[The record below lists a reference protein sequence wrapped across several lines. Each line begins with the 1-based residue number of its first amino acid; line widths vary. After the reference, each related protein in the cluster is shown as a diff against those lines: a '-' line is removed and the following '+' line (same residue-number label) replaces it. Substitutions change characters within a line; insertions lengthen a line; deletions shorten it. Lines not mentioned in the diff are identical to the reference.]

1 MRNSIISLLIA
12 LLASSWSSVSPC
24 AENISPASADKG
36 RRGSTEQVPAGL
48 SVSDWSSIR
57 TAYEAGRHAAVQEA
71 DGTVG
76 ARNPGQ
82 RWRTCFDGRGFTVTP
97 DAGGWSWGLELQSY
111 GFAGEEHSVGPT
123 ASVDHEK
130 GEVRYE
136 RDRVLRE
143 WFVND
148 RRGLQQGWTLSERP
162 MGGGQGGPLRL
173 AFALRGGLMPA
184 VASDGTA
191 VSFTDAAG
199 TRVLDFSG
207 LRAWDADDRPLAAR
221 FEARGGDSLHVVVQE
236 SGARYP
242 ITIDPIAQQAY
253 LKASNT
259 AANDFF
265 GYSVAVSGDT
275 AVVGACY
282 EDSNATG
289 VNGNQS
295 DNSLSQSGAAYV
307 FVREGTNW
315 SQQAYLK
322 ASNTGSGDRFGASVA
337 VSGDTIVVGAYYED
351 SNAAGVNGDES
362 NNSATDSG
370 AAYVFVRSGTTW
382 SQQAYL
388 KASNTGAEDYFGQT
402 VAVSG
407 DTVVVG
413 AEYEASV
420 ATGINGDGAN
430 NDGFACG
437 AAYVFVRSGT
447 SWSQQAYLKASN
459 TGLGDFFGHSV
470 AVSGDTVVV
479 GAYGEASA
487 AVGVNGNQSDNSASA
502 SGAAYVFM
510 RSGTVWSQQAYLK
523 ASNTGA
529 NDLFGTSAGASGGTI
544 VVGAYGED
552 SAATG
557 VNGDQSDNSASIS
570 GAAYVFTREGTNWS
584 QQAYL
589 KASNTAANDY
599 FGYSAALSGDT
610 AVVGAYSQ
618 DGTWIDSGA
627 AYVFARSGTNWSQQ
641 ACLKASNVQ
650 SGDTFGWS
658 VAVSGDTILVGAH
671 GEDSN
676 ATGVNGNQ
684 SDNSMAGAGAAY
696 VFLLPSDPEIVVE
709 QPVGTDVS
717 DGGERSFG
725 TVPPGGATNLTFT
738 IRNIGAGSLTGL
750 TITKDGDNAADF
762 TVTDGPVAPVEP
774 GSNTTFTVQFAPTS
788 TGEKIAAIHIA
799 NNDVDENPFDIT
811 LGGTGLTALENWRLL
826 YFGTTQNSG
835 DAADMADPECD
846 GAENLK
852 EFGFGLNPLLSDS
865 FRLPQPTR
873 VGSDLV
879 ITFMEPSGVSGITY
893 GAETSTDLLR
903 WDPVTDSGS
912 GTTHTFSVPV
922 GPEPERFLRLIVT
935 SP

>member
-1 MRNSIISLLIA
+1 M
-12 LLASSWSSVSPC
+12 
-24 AENISPASADKG
+24 
-36 RRGSTEQVPAGL
+36 
-48 SVSDWSSIR
+48 
-57 TAYEAGRHAAVQEA
+57 
-71 DGTVG
+71 
-76 ARNPGQ
+76 
-82 RWRTCFDGRGFTVTP
+82 TP
-97 DAGGWSWGLELQSY
+97 DAGGWSWGLELRSY
-111 GFAGEEHSVGPT
+111 GFSGAERSVGPT
-123 ASVDHEK
+123 ASVTHEQ

-143 WFVND
+143 WFIND
-148 RRGLQQGWTLSERP
+148 GRGLQQGWTLSERP
-162 MGGGQGGPLRL
+162 VGAGQGGLLRL
-173 AFALRGGLMPA
+173 KLAVRGGLRPA
-184 VASDGTA
+184 VAPDSTS
-191 VSFTDAAG
+191 VSFRDAAG
-199 TRVLDFSG
+199 TRALDFSG
-207 LRAWDADDRPLAAR
+207 LRAWDADDRPLAVR
-221 FEARGGDSLHVVVQE
+221 FEARGGDSLHVEVE
-236 SGARYP
+236 EKGARYP

-275 AVVGACY
+275 VVVGACY
-282 EDSNATG
+282 EDSVATG
-289 VNGNQS
+289 VNGIQS
-295 DNSLSQSGAAYV
+295 DNSASQSGAAYV

-322 ASNTGSGDRFGASVA
+322 ASNTESGDRFGASVA

-351 SNAAGVNGDES
+351 SNATGVNGDES
-362 NNSATDSG
+362 NNSAYDSG

-388 KASNTGAEDYFGQT
+388 KASNTGEEDYFGQT

-413 AEYEASV
+413 AEYEDSA

-430 NDGFACG
+430 NDGFASG

-459 TGLGDFFGHSV
+459 NGLGDLFGHSV

-479 GAYGEASA
+479 GAYGEDSA
-487 AVGVNGNQSDNSASA
+487 AVGVNGNQSDNSASD

-529 NDLFGTSAGASGGTI
+529 NDLFGTSAGASGSTV
-544 VVGAYGED
+544 VVGAYHED
-552 SAATG
+552 SAAMG
-557 VNGDQSDNSASIS
+557 VDGDQSDNSASDS
-570 GAAYVFTREGTNWS
+570 GAAYVFAREGTNWS

-589 KASNTAANDY
+589 KASNTAANDW
-599 FGYSAALSGDT
+599 FGYSAALSGDI

-627 AYVFARSGTNWSQQ
+627 AYVFARSGAHWSQQ
-641 ACLKASNVQ
+641 ACLKASNVA
-650 SGDTFGWS
+650 SGDCFGWS
-658 VAVSGDTILVGAH
+658 VAVSSGTILVGAH

-696 VFLLPSDPEIVVE
+696 VFLLPPDPEIAVE
-709 QPVGTDVS
+709 QPVGTDVP
-717 DGGERSFG
+717 DGDERSFG
-725 TVPPGGATNLTFT
+725 AVPPGGATNLTFT
-738 IRNIGAGSLTGL
+738 IYNSGAGSLTGL
-750 TITKDGDNAADF
+750 TVTKDGAAADDF

-788 TGEKIAAIHIA
+788 SGEKRAAIHIA
-799 NNDVDENPFDIT
+799 SNDADEDPFDIT
-811 LGGTGLTALENWRLL
+811 LSGTGLTALETWRLS
-826 YFGTTQNSG
+826 YFGTTQDSG
-835 DAADMADPECD
+835 DAADMADPEAD
-846 GAENLK
+846 GVENLK

-865 FRLPQPTR
+865 FRLPQPMR
-873 VGSDLV
+873 VGNDLV
-879 ITFMEPSGVSGITY
+879 ISFTAPSGVSGITY
-893 GAETSTDLLR
+893 GAESSTDLIE
-903 WDPVTDSGS
+903 WDPVTDSES
-912 GTTHTFSVPV
+912 GTTHTFSIQV
-922 GPEPERFLRLIVT
+922 GPDPERFLRLTVT